1 MDANKETEIIERLA
15 RIETK
20 LETFTSDIN
29 LCTTISNDNK
39 SKITLIENKLENQAV
54 EIRRLQDR
62 NLWLARTSI
71 GAVISSIG
79 AIAVMFIK
87 IAVGG

>member
-29 LCTTISNDNK
+29 LCTSISNDNK

>member
-15 RIETK
+15 RLETK
-20 LETFTSDIN
+20 LDTFTTDIS
-29 LCTTISNDNK
+29 LCTNIGNDNK
-39 SKITLIENKLENQAV
+39 NKITLIENKLENQAV
-54 EIRRLQDR
+54 ELRRLQDR

-79 AIAVMFIK
+79 SIAVMFLK

>member
-62 NLWLARTSI
+62 NLWLSRTSI

>member
-15 RIETK
+15 RLETK
-20 LETFTSDIN
+20 LDTFTSDIT
-29 LCTTISNDNK
+29 LCTNMCNDNK
-39 SKITLIENKLENQAV
+39 NKLVLLENKIENQNNA
-54 EIRRLQDR
+54 IRELRDR

-79 AIAVMFIK
+79 AIVVMFIK

>member
-20 LETFTSDIN
+20 IETFTSDIN
-29 LCTTISNDNK
+29 LCTSITNDNK

>member
-54 EIRRLQDR
+54 EIRRLQDW

>member
-87 IAVGG
+87 ITVGG

>member
-1 MDANKETEIIERLA
+1 METNRETEIIERLA
-15 RIETK
+15 RLETK
-20 LETFTSDIN
+20 LDTFTTDIS
-29 LCTTISNDNK
+29 LCTNIGNDNK
-39 SKITLIENKLENQAV
+39 NKITLIENKLENQAV
-54 EIRRLQDR
+54 ELRRLQDR
-62 NLWLARTSI
+62 NLWLSRTSI

>member
-71 GAVISSIG
+71 GALADRKSV
-79 AIAVMFIK
+79 V
-87 IAVGG
+87 